1 MIALL
6 QRVNE
11 AAVWVDGTRIAAID
25 AGILALIAVEKED
38 NSESARR
45 LAERLIHYRLFS
57 DESGR
62 MSRSLKDTRGALLA
76 VPQFTLAADTAKG
89 LRPSFSPAAPP
100 DLGRALFEVCVE
112 TLRCLHPDIQ
122 SGRFGADMKVH
133 LVNDGPVTFLLK
145 VPPPVAEGQVAAH
158 PSDFRT

>member
-11 AAVWVDGTRIAAID
+11 AAVWVEGTRIAAID
-25 AGILALIAVEKED
+25 AGILALIAVEKKD
-38 NSESARR
+38 TPESARQ

-62 MSRSLKDTRGALLA
+62 MSRSLRDTHGALLA

-100 DLGRALFEVCVE
+100 DLGRTLFEDCLAALNE
-112 TLRCLHPDIQ
+112 LHPKIQ

-133 LVNDGPVTFLLK
+133 LINDGPVTFLLK
-145 VPPPVAEGQVAAH
+145 VTPPEVKAFSRARD
-158 PSDFRT
+158 STT